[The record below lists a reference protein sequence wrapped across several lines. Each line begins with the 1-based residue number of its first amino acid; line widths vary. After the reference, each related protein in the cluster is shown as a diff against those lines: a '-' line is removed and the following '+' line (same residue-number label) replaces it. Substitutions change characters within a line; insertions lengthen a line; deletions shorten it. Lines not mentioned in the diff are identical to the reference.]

1 MSIKDFN
8 EIIFSYHENGSKDNK
23 SQVEKVLAKIFEKTF
38 NTASSGLS
46 GKQLQI
52 KNSCLEYCFSCVPSF
67 VEQYHDDSIAH
78 IDGEKDYDDAY
89 IYFCKVAESFRK
101 KVKKTPKKKQDD
113 VTESEAPKRQS
124 PKEKPHYVN
133 NRDFSNAVV
142 EYCTTV
148 KESKESSGTRPVVTN
163 YIATCFLKIAE
174 GLSHK
179 GNFVRYTYR
188 EEMVMDAVENCL
200 KAIEN
205 YDIEAATRSGKPNAF
220 AYFTQI
226 SWYAFLR
233 RIQKEK
239 KQQDIKMKYIAEADI
254 SAFMDGDGEGFFQ
267 QSPFVDTLRQR
278 IDVVKSADDEFK
290 QYAKEEKKRK
300 RRAVNVDSDLSG
312 WIGE

>member
-1 MSIKDFN
+1 MK
-8 EIIFSYHENGSKDNK
+8 
-23 SQVEKVLAKIFEKTF
+23 
-38 NTASSGLS
+38 
-46 GKQLQI
+46 
-52 KNSCLEYCFSCVPSF
+52 
-67 VEQYHDDSIAH
+67 
-78 IDGEKDYDDAY
+78 
-89 IYFCKVAESFRK
+89 
-101 KVKKTPKKKQDD
+101 
-113 VTESEAPKRQS
+113 
-124 PKEKPHYVN
+124 PKEKPHYVS

-148 KESKESSGTRPVVTN
+148 KEAKEEGNPHPVVTN

-179 GNFVRYTYR
+179 ANFVRYTYR

-226 SWYAFLR
+226 SWFAFLR

-254 SAFMDGDGEGFFQ
+254 SAFLGDEEEVFYSQ
-267 QSPFVDTLRQR
+267 ASPFVDTLRQR
-278 IDVVKSADDEFK
+278 IDIVKSADTEFK
-290 QYAKEEKKRK
+290 EYAKEEKKRK
-300 RRAVNVDSDLSG
+300 RRAVNVDSDLSD
-312 WIGE
+312 WIEE